1 MTTIITRLYP
11 DTATAQSVA
20 AALMA
25 EGHDEG
31 YVDVIG
37 KDGEGDV
44 MARLHH
50 ARVNAVSRKA
60 YAPGIAKG
68 NYLVVVRAPFAPM
81 GAARNAMKV
90 VDRTKSIKVGLA
102 SEEDYIRE
110 QPHIARRANLLP
122 PETFFM
128 SNPHRSMGHGH
139 VLGSN
144 PIIHSKPRTSA
155 ISGGSYM
162 SRFFWPMK
170 LVSRPKE
177 GTSAIR
183 GGWLVSSMFGIPTLV
198 GSWSPR
204 DDIKTIL

>member
-1 MTTIITRLYP
+1 MTTIITRLYS

-25 EGHDEG
+25 EGHDQD

-44 MARLHH
+44 MGRLRH
-50 ARVNAVSRKA
+50 ARVSAVAGKA
-60 YAPGIAKG
+60 YAPAIAKG
-68 NYLVVVRAPFAPM
+68 NTLVVVRAPFTPM

-90 VDRTKSIKVGLA
+90 VDRTKSIKVGIA
-102 SEEDYIRE
+102 SEDEYIRE
-110 QPHIARRANLLP
+110 EPRIAARGRVLP
-122 PETFFM
+122 PGTFFM
-128 SNPHRSMGHGH
+128 SNPHRSSTHGH
-139 VLGSN
+139 ILGSN

-155 ISGGSYM
+155 ISGGAYM

-183 GGWLVSSMFGIPTLV
+183 GGWLVSSMFGIPTLI
-198 GSWSPR
+198 G
-204 DDIKTIL
+204 K